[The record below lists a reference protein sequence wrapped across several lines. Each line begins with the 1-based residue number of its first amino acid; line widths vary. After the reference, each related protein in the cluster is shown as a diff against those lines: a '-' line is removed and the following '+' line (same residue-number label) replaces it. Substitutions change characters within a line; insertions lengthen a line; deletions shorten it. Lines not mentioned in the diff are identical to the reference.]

1 MHRLITHEQ
10 NDALLPNL
18 FQKVVK
24 NKTGTLRLK
33 KEDTTTLQEIYAS
46 LTPEEEEEVD
56 EFLNGQRYQVQM
68 VKAKCYFFSLTY
80 YHN

>member
-10 NDALLPNL
+10 NDALLPDL

-33 KEDTTTLQEIYAS
+33 KEDTTTLQEIYTS
-46 LTPEEEEEVD
+46 LTTEEEGEVD

-68 VKAKCYFFSLTY
+68 VKAKCYFFL
-80 YHN
+80 

>member
-1 MHRLITHEQ
+1 
-10 NDALLPNL
+10 
-18 FQKVVK
+18 VVK

-56 EFLNGQRYQVQM
+56 GFLNGQRYQVQM
-68 VKAKCYFFSLTY
+68 VKAKCYFFL
-80 YHN
+80 